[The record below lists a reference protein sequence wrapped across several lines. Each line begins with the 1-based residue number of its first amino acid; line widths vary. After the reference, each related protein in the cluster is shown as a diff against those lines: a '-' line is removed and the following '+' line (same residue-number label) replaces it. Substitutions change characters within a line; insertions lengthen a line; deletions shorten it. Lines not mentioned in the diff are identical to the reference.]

1 MEPIDAAAATGDAIN
16 GLGTRFMLDMDTY
29 AYGGEL
35 GFEGIDFYIAGRGG
49 ALGDV
54 PADVVTAAFVFFE
67 PGTVAAS
74 WARSAPIMPRLQV
87 AEEFAGVAHRWADAH
102 IGDAVDVARLA
113 ELAGRVSD
121 AASVAAAPLFAGW
134 RSLPEPD
141 ADRPK
146 ALALH
151 RINGL
156 RELRGALH
164 GAAVLMQGI
173 SPHAAVARRTPYML
187 GAFGWQEPHPDKAE
201 VRDAWDEAQAATER
215 AIAPIFE
222 ALSPAE
228 RTEFTEL
235 VTGLQASLADG

>member
-29 AYGGEL
+29 AYGAEL
-35 GFEGIDFYIAGRGG
+35 GFEGVDFYVAGRGG

-67 PGTVAAS
+67 PGYVAAS
-74 WARSAPIMPRLQV
+74 WSRSAPVMPRLRA
-87 AEEFAGVAHRWADAH
+87 AEEFAGVAHRWAEAH
-102 IGDAVDVARLA
+102 IGDGIDVARLA
-113 ELAGRVSD
+113 ELAGRLSST
-121 AASVAAAPLFAGW
+121 ASVAAAPLFAGW
-134 RSLPEPD
+134 RALPEPD

-151 RINGL
+151 RVNGL

-187 GAFGWQEPHPDKAE
+187 GVFGWQEPHPDKAE
-201 VRDAWDEAQAATER
+201 VRDAWDQAQAATER
-215 AIAPIFE
+215 AIAPVFE

-228 RTEFTEL
+228 RAEFAEL
-235 VTGLQASLADG
+235 VNGLQASLADG